1 MIKTNVNS
9 SDNLAEV
16 DKMYDQFIEQLVK
29 EKGLDYL
36 ETDVLAEV
44 KSDLLERLEDK
55 INAMILKNLPADTL
69 AEFEKLLDNEKSD
82 SKQMNEFLN
91 KYIPDLTEKISAEL
105 MQFRN
110 VYLNA

>member
-1 MIKTNVNS
+1 MNKTNANS
-9 SDNLAEV
+9 SDKMAEV
-16 DKMYDQFIEQLVK
+16 EKMYSQFIDQLVK

-36 ETDVLAEV
+36 EADVLEEV
-44 KSDLLERLEDK
+44 KVDLLERLENK

-69 AEFEKLLDNEKSD
+69 SEFEKLLDDEKSD
-82 SKQMNEFLN
+82 SQQMNEFLN
-91 KYIPDLTEKISAEL
+91 KYIPSLTEKIAAEL

>member
-16 DKMYDQFIEQLVK
+16 DKMYDQFIQQLVK